1 MLTATSSLARRIEQA
16 ESALIAEMGR
26 SASRRLGSDQVIVS
40 SIGGGAA
47 VMPSPGSPLS
57 KVSGLGFEPLDETAL
72 DAVEAEFARF
82 QTPVRVELSSLGD
95 PDIGKLLSSRGYA
108 LSGFENVLGLS
119 LGSAAALP
127 PAPASAVA
135 TIERTAPQDVPAWIE
150 VITTGF
156 MHPDTFDGPSTAEPI
171 DRALIEPVFQDIAL
185 LEGYSQYLARR
196 DGEPAGAASM
206 RIHDGVAQLCGAA
219 TLPGHRRL
227 GIQTALLRERLV
239 HAARAGCDVAIVTTE
254 PGSKSQ
260 ENVQRQ
266 GFELL
271 YVRAIMIKT

>member
-1 MLTATSSLARRIEQA
+1 MLTATTSLARRIEQA
-16 ESALIAEMGR
+16 ESSLIAGMGR
-26 SASRRLGSDQVIVS
+26 SAARRLGRDRVIVS
-40 SIGGGAA
+40 SIGGGSA
-47 VMPSPGSPLS
+47 VMPSAGSPLS
-57 KVSGLGFEPLDETAL
+57 KVSGLGFEPLDEASL
-72 DAVEAEFARF
+72 EVVEAEFQRF

-95 PDIGKLLSSRGYA
+95 PAIGKLISRRGYA

-119 LGSAAALP
+119 LGSPSMLAP
-127 PAPASAVA
+127 MPAPAAVV
-135 TIERTAPQDVPAWIE
+135 IERTTPQEIPVFIE

-156 MHPDTFDGPSTAEPI
+156 MHPDTFDGPSTVEPI
-171 DRALIEPVFQDIAL
+171 DRALIEPVFQDIAAL
-185 LEGYSQYLARR
+185 DGFSQYLARR
-196 DGEPAGAASM
+196 DGQPAGAASM
-206 RIHDGVAQLCGAA
+206 RIHEGVAQLCGAA

-239 HAARAGCDVAIVTTE
+239 HAARAGCDIAIVTTE

-271 YVRAIMIKT
+271 YVRAILIKA

>member
-26 SASRRLGSDQVIVS
+26 SAALRLGRDHVIVS

-47 VMPSPGSPLS
+47 VMPAAGSPLS
-57 KVSGLGFEPLDETAL
+57 KVSGLGFETLDEASL
-72 DAVEAEFARF
+72 EAVEAEFKRF

-95 PDIGKLLSSRGYA
+95 PDIGKLLSRRGYA

-119 LGSAAALP
+119 LGSPGAL
-127 PAPASAVA
+127 APAASAHV
-135 TIERTAPQDVPAWIE
+135 TIERTTPQDVEAWID
-150 VITTGF
+150 VIATGF
-156 MHPDTFDGPSTAEPI
+156 MHPDIFDGPSTQEPI
-171 DRALIEPVFQDIAL
+171 DRALIEPFFQDIAL
-185 LEGYSQYLARR
+185 LDAYSRYLARR
-196 DGEPAGAASM
+196 YGEPAGGASM
-206 RIHDGVAQLCGAA
+206 RIHEGVAQLCGAA

-260 ENVQRQ
+260 ANVQRQ

-271 YVRAIMIKT
+271 YVRAILIKP

>member
-1 MLTATSSLARRIEQA
+1 MLTATTSLARRIEQA
-16 ESALIAEMGR
+16 ESGLMAGMGQS
-26 SASRRLGSDQVIVS
+26 SARRLGSDQVIVS

-47 VMPSPGSPLS
+47 VMPGPGSPLS
-57 KVSGLGFEPLDETAL
+57 KVAGLGFEPLDEAAL
-72 DAVEAEFARF
+72 DLVERDFARF
-82 QTPVRVELSSLGD
+82 QTPVRIELSSLGD
-95 PDIGKLLSSRGYA
+95 PATGKLLSARGYA

-119 LGSAAALP
+119 LGSPFPLAP
-127 PAPASAVA
+127 PASTAIL
-135 TIERTAPQDVPAWIE
+135 IERTAPQEVPVFIE

-156 MHPDTFDGPSTAEPI
+156 MHPDTFDGPSTVEPI
-171 DRALIEPVFQDIAL
+171 DRAHIEPIFQDIAS
-185 LEGYSQYLARR
+185 LEGFSQYLAKR
-196 DGEPAGAASM
+196 DGQPAGAASM
-206 RIHDGVAQLCGAA
+206 RIHDRVAQLCGAA

-239 HAARAGCDVAIVTTE
+239 HAARAGCDIAIVTTE

-271 YVRAIMIKT
+271 YVRAILIKA

>member
-1 MLTATSSLARRIEQA
+1 MLTATTSLARRIERA
-16 ESALIAEMGR
+16 ESSLIAGMGW
-26 SASRRLGSDQVIVS
+26 SAAHRLGSDQVIVS

-47 VMPSPGSPLS
+47 VMPSPRSPLS
-57 KVSGLGFEPLDETAL
+57 KVSGLGFEPLDEAAL

-95 PDIGKLLSSRGYA
+95 PAVGKLLSRRGYA

-119 LGSAAALP
+119 LGSPAAL
-127 PAPASAVA
+127 APARTSAVVV
-135 TIERTAPQDVPAWIE
+135 IERPSPQDVPAWIE

-156 MHPDTFDGPSTAEPI
+156 MHPDTFDGPSTAEPV
-171 DRALIEPVFQDIAL
+171 DPALIEPVFQDIAL

-196 DGEPAGAASM
+196 DGQLAGAASM
-206 RIHDGVAQLCGAA
+206 RIHEGVAQLCGAA

-239 HAARAGCDVAIVTTE
+239 HAAHAGCDVAIVTTE

-271 YVRAIMIKT
+271 YVRAIMIKP

>member
-26 SASRRLGSDQVIVS
+26 SAARRLGSDQVIVS

-47 VMPSPGSPLS
+47 VMPSPGSPLT
-57 KVSGLGFEPLDETAL
+57 KVSGLGFEPLDEAAL

-82 QTPVRVELSSLGD
+82 QTPVRVELASLGN
-95 PDIGKLLSSRGYA
+95 PDIGKLLSRRGYA

-119 LGSAAALP
+119 LGT
-127 PAPASAVA
+127 PATLGAVPASVAVV
-135 TIERTAPQDVPAWIE
+135 IERTTPQDVPAWIE

-156 MHPDTFDGPSTAEPI
+156 MHADTFDGPSTAEPI

-196 DGEPAGAASM
+196 DGQPAGAASM
-206 RIHDGVAQLCGAA
+206 RIHQGVAQLCGAA

-239 HAARAGCDVAIVTTE
+239 HAAHAGCDVAIVTTE

>member
-1 MLTATSSLARRIEQA
+1 MLTATSSLAIRIEQA

-26 SASRRLGSDQVIVS
+26 SAARRLGHDQVIVS

-47 VMPSPGSPLS
+47 VMPAPGSPLS
-57 KVSGLGFEPLDETAL
+57 KVSGLGFKPLEDAAL

-95 PDIGKLLSSRGYA
+95 PDIGKLLSRRGYA

-119 LGSAAALP
+119 LGSPGAL
-127 PAPASAVA
+127 ASAASAHV
-135 TIERTAPQDVPAWIE
+135 TIERTTPQDVEAWID
-150 VITTGF
+150 VIATGF
-156 MHPDTFDGPSTAEPI
+156 MHPDIFDGPSTQEPI
-171 DRALIEPVFQDIAL
+171 DRALVEPFFQDIAL
-185 LEGYSQYLARR
+185 LDAYSRYLARR
-196 DGEPAGAASM
+196 DGEPAGGASM
-206 RIHDGVAQLCGAA
+206 RIHEGVAQLCGAA

-260 ENVQRQ
+260 ANAQRQ

-271 YVRAIMIKT
+271 YVRAILIKA